1 MSDPTDAPSYD
12 PTAVVT
18 ALLSVAQL
26 TVSDEEREQM
36 IKDYPL
42 LRSGADALYL
52 AELAP
57 YEPAPKFS
65 ALEYYS
71 A

>member
-1 MSDPTDAPSYD
+1 MSDSTDTPAYD
-12 PTAVVT
+12 TEAVVT

-26 TVSDEEREQM
+26 TVSDEEKEQM

-52 AELAP
+52 AELES

-65 ALEYYS
+65 ALEYYP